1 MPYASLNSA
10 ILDYIVQHRLQPGDY
25 LPTIPQLSQ
34 ELGVSV
40 SKIREE
46 LAAARTLGLVETRPR
61 AGTQVQPFDFT
72 PAASLSAIYALSL
85 NRQHFYEFS
94 RLRANVELS
103 FWHEAVAQLTA
114 RDIQALRDMILAARL
129 KLTYVPV
136 EVPFEEHRS
145 LHLAFFKHLDN
156 PFVQGILEAYWVAYK
171 AFGVGLY
178 AELSYH
184 HEVWDFHE
192 RMVECVARGDF
203 DGGHQALH
211 DHMTLLRHRPEEP
224 EVMGQAVTER
234 YGTSHHLPE

>member
-94 RLRANVELS
+94 RRA
-103 FWHEAVAQLTA
+103 
-114 RDIQALRDMILAARL
+114 
-129 KLTYVPV
+129 
-136 EVPFEEHRS
+136 
-145 LHLAFFKHLDN
+145 
-156 PFVQGILEAYWVAYK
+156 
-171 AFGVGLY
+171 
-178 AELSYH
+178 
-184 HEVWDFHE
+184 
-192 RMVECVARGDF
+192 
-203 DGGHQALH
+203 
-211 DHMTLLRHRPEEP
+211 
-224 EVMGQAVTER
+224 
-234 YGTSHHLPE
+234 TSS